1 MDITLGIEEE
11 LMIIDPATREVI
23 SDPPPE
29 IFEHA
34 RRNAKPHN
42 VVNELL
48 RAQIETNS
56 KICRSIEELDTSLR
70 ETRAAV
76 IEAARSEGASVIA
89 SSTHPWARWQDQ
101 RVTRS
106 SRYQR
111 AEAVLQ
117 DSVRQFFI
125 GGMHVH
131 AGFATPDIRIAVMTT
146 IVRQLPLLF
155 ALSTSSPFHGGRL
168 TGLKSYRQSAIAALP
183 RTGLP
188 PTLHSWEE
196 FEQIVRTYKQIG
208 AIEDASE
215 LRWDIRPSA
224 HYPTI
229 ELRICDIRCLRSQPR
244 VRSGHRRS
252 YRRHGHAC
260 AGLDLWDRDHE
271 HALAAEAHARRRT
284 HRLREGSTNRGVLA
298 P

>member
-188 PTLHSWEE
+188 PTLHSWGG
-196 FEQIVRTYKQIG
+196 VR
-208 AIEDASE
+208 ADC
-215 LRWDIRPSA
+215 A
-224 HYPTI
+224 HVQA
-229 ELRICDIRCLRSQPR
+229 D
-244 VRSGHRRS
+244 RRN
-252 YRRHGHAC
+252 
-260 AGLDLWDRDHE
+260 
-271 HALAAEAHARRRT
+271 RRRKRAALGHPALGT
-284 HRLREGSTNRGVLA
+284 LPDHRASDLRHPMSPFSATRTFWTSA
-298 P
+298 